1 MAIGDYSYWLSPQS
15 GDATPADETG
25 TSGDLSG
32 GTIALVDIGGG
43 VYVWQFTGQAS
54 VAVPARTTDPTTAGG
69 GGTLAITV
77 AVPTQPTGSF
87 DGLAGW
93 TDDLSN
99 YRGLRITRSGGT
111 AGRVQLN
118 SSGVASVNLPGTTTA
133 LRTYV
138 LRGTMSAT
146 SGQDHI
152 NAWVEGE
159 TGSGDLPDV
168 VSSAGINDISRA
180 WDTVWVSFAGA
191 VVQVRDLAIWPEEL
205 SDADCHTLAEDGIR
219 ETLGGGGDVIAPV
232 LSSPTGTAT
241 GSTTATGT
249 VASDDA
255 TGTLY
260 YLASTNATET
270 VPTAPAPMTGWSS
283 QAAGSSPMAVSASGL
298 SPSTLHYLH
307 YVQDDPSGNRSTRQ
321 TSASFTTSAPADP
334 PVITVQP
341 TADTV
346 KSGQTAEFTITATG
360 SGTVTYQWQ
369 RNPGGVGSWADVTNG
384 GAYSGATSDTLSVV
398 TTRAM
403 DQDDFRCNVSDDDA
417 GPVTSSVVALTV
429 QQCVLALN
437 ATPYEVL
444 SGASPATAVGQAGET
459 FDVAAYPLAQWPPTA
474 PVASASSVLDV
485 DHLPADIGDDDLTF
499 GTTYRMVARINATGE
514 PFAWLMTAT

>member
-77 AVPTQPTGSF
+77 AVPTQPSGSF

-205 SDADCHTLAEDGIR
+205 SDADCHALAEDGIR
-219 ETLGGGGDVIAPV
+219 ETLASGGPD
-232 LSSPTGTAT
+232 
-241 GSTTATGT
+241 
-249 VASDDA
+249 ASDFVSSA
-255 TGTLY
+255 GAASVSVGGSS
-260 YLASTNATET
+260 LAAT
-270 VPTAPAPMTGWSS
+270 VPTA
-283 QAAGSSPMAVSASGL
+283 AAGSATVSAVGGTLVLLVSSALKNNTGTL
-298 SPSTLHYLH
+298 LASISTWTVWVHNPTTGALVVKLTSQSSSAGG
-307 YVQDDPSGNRSTRQ
+307 VLTLQDE
-321 TSASFTTSAPADP
+321 AI
-334 PVITVQP
+334 V
-341 TADTV
+341 
-346 KSGQTAEFTITATG
+346 TAT
-360 SGTVTYQWQ
+360 SYRVVY
-369 RNPGGVGSWADVTNG
+369 RN
-384 GAYSGATSDTLSVV
+384 
-398 TTRAM
+398 
-403 DQDDFRCNVSDDDA
+403 
-417 GPVTSSVVALTV
+417 
-429 QQCVLALN
+429 
-437 ATPYEVL
+437 E
-444 SGASPATAVGQAGET
+444 
-459 FDVAAYPLAQWPPTA
+459 
-474 PVASASSVLDV
+474 
-485 DHLPADIGDDDLTF
+485 
-499 GTTYRMVARINATGE
+499 ATGAE
-514 PFAWLMTAT
+514 GMETLTAT